1 MPRSFLPLQAPNP
14 TLDGYGCLCFIQSS
28 VGSIAAPCAPQPEK
42 EKSEHARFLHA
53 QSSTSA
59 AVMGTFSQ
67 HLGFVRFISSRKT
80 LLSRSHASTS
90 YLDAL
95 ELAWVCAGWRSSEC
109 TRCQGA
115 RGLQLVNATQA
126 PPGKRGRQNRADNNI
141 TAPQKCIEKYKE
153 DEQKRLQRV
162 GKPILGAYP
171 CPHKPR
177 RGILVSNA
185 FVSSSGRRACH
196 RPIVVHIIDPA

>member
-1 MPRSFLPLQAPNP
+1 MPGSFLPLQAPSS

-28 VGSIAAPCAPQPEK
+28 VGSIAAPCAPQPKK

-59 AVMGTFSQ
+59 AVMGTLSQ

-90 YLDAL
+90 YLDTL

-126 PPGKRGRQNRADNNI
+126 PPAAWQAR
-141 TAPQKCIEKYKE
+141 
-153 DEQKRLQRV
+153 
-162 GKPILGAYP
+162 
-171 CPHKPR
+171 
-177 RGILVSNA
+177 
-185 FVSSSGRRACH
+185 
-196 RPIVVHIIDPA
+196 

>member
-1 MPRSFLPLQAPNP
+1 M
-14 TLDGYGCLCFIQSS
+14 
-28 VGSIAAPCAPQPEK
+28 
-42 EKSEHARFLHA
+42 SEHARFLPA

-59 AVMGTFSQ
+59 AVMGTLSQ

-90 YLDAL
+90 YLDTL

-126 PPGKRGRQNRADNNI
+126 PPAAWQAR
-141 TAPQKCIEKYKE
+141 
-153 DEQKRLQRV
+153 
-162 GKPILGAYP
+162 
-171 CPHKPR
+171 
-177 RGILVSNA
+177 
-185 FVSSSGRRACH
+185 
-196 RPIVVHIIDPA
+196 